1 MNISYKWLKR
11 YIDMELTPEQV
22 SEALTSLGLEVGGLE
37 RVETIRGGLRE
48 FHPFSIRSTCAA
60 HPLQRCCT

>member
-37 RVETIRGGLRE
+37 RVETIRGGLRV
-48 FHPFSIRSTCAA
+48 FV
-60 HPLQRCCT
+60 L